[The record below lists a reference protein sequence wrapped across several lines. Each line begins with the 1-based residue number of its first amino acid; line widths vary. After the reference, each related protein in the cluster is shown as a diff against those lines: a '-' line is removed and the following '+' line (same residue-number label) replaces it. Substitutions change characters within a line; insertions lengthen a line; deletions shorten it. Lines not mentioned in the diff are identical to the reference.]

1 MVSFHCGKTGFGY
14 SDSGD
19 VEPCCSQTHRIL
31 SFAHPAERQWN
42 VSRALYS
49 QGKRPLKGFRP
60 AFTLVELLVVIA
72 IIGILIAL
80 LLPAVQAAR
89 EAARRMQCSNNLKQ
103 IGLAFHNYH
112 SALNTFPLGY
122 GPMVVPYGSGQ
133 AQPPGSGGGEWA
145 WPLRLLPYLEQAAL
159 AQKIPWHINYSG
171 HPHPDY
177 NYIVAAQI
185 PTFLCPSDPG
195 SPNPY
200 NHDGT
205 CTSPADRRHGR
216 MSYGG
221 NFGIGPQEG
230 PIISATSLPTRQPT
244 QRIRG
249 VLSYNWGA
257 RFQDIPDGTSNTL
270 LMSELIVGVGCTI
283 RGTHTYDEG
292 PLYMHDYSPN
302 DRTPDQVRWCS
313 NQDKV
318 STRAPCIQISK
329 QNMVLH
335 NSRSYHPGGVNVCL
349 CDGSVRFISE
359 NIELRTWQYLGTPD
373 GGEVIPTGD
382 F

>member
-1 MVSFHCGKTGFGY
+1 MVPWPVHSFDRAPPLCPNFRKERRKPAGTSSGWGKLSRLRKIGF
-14 SDSGD
+14 
-19 VEPCCSQTHRIL
+19 T
-31 SFAHPAERQWN
+31 
-42 VSRALYS
+42 
-49 QGKRPLKGFRP
+49 FRP
-60 AFTLVELLVVIA
+60 GLRGFTLVELLVVIA

-89 EAARRMQCSNNLKQ
+89 EAARRMQCTNNLKQ

-112 SALNTFPLGY
+112 SAFNTFPLGY
-122 GPMVVPYGSGQ
+122 GPMVVAYGSGGS
-133 AQPPGSGGGEWA
+133 QPPGCGGGEWA
-145 WPLRLLPYLEQAAL
+145 WPLRLWPYMEQVAL
-159 AQKIPWHINYSG
+159 AQNIPWHINYAG

-177 NYIVAAQI
+177 RHIAGAQI
-185 PTFLCPSDPG
+185 ATFQCPSDPG
-195 SPNPY
+195 APKPWNDDGSCYSADPNWKY
-200 NHDGT
+200 
-205 CTSPADRRHGR
+205 GR

-230 PIISATSLPTRQPT
+230 TIIPASSLATRQSG

-257 RFQDIPDGTSNTL
+257 RFQDITDGTSNTL

-318 STRAPCIQISK
+318 SQRAPCIIITK

-335 NSRSYHPGGVNVCL
+335 TSRSYHPGGVNACL

-359 NIELRTWQYLGTPD
+359 NIALLTWQYLGTPD